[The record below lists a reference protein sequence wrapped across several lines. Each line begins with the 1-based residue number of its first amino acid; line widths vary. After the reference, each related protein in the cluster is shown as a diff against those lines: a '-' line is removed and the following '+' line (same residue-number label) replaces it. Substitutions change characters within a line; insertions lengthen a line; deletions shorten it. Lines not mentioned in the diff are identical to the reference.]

1 MTVKEYAVKTAVSPS
16 TVQRR
21 LGRGEIKG
29 RRMGRIWYVEADS
42 MELPLNLPTQ
52 LTSPT
57 VAPPRSTH
65 ELISFS
71 SKALNSYL
79 MMSDRLIAEK
89 ERNYLEKCDQLKHEQ
104 QKVAELTFYVQL
116 LEKMLFPSNRHE
128 PQLPAALSY
137 DPCDVKHV

>member
-1 MTVKEYAVKTAVSPS
+1 MLMTVKEYAVKTAVSPS

-29 RRMGRIWYVEADS
+29 RRLGRIWYVESDS
-42 MELPLNLPTQ
+42 DTQ
-52 LTSPT
+52 LTS
-57 VAPPRSTH
+57 VATPPSRTTSHSTN

-79 MMSDRLIAEK
+79 IMSDRLIAEK
-89 ERNYLEKCDQLKHEQ
+89 ERNYLEKCDQLSKEQ
-104 QKVAELTFYVQL
+104 QKVAELSSYVQL
-116 LEKMLFPSNRHE
+116 LEKMLFPSNRQE
-128 PQLPAALSY
+128 NQPAMALSY